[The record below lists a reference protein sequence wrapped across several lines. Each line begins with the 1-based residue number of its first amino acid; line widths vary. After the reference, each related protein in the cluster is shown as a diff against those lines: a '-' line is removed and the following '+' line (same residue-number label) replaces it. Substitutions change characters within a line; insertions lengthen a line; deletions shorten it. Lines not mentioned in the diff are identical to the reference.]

1 MAMVA
6 MDGHHLDAAEE
17 EHIAHKFA
25 NHEDDDGEW
34 RAVELRR
41 RHERHVEA
49 DAKQV
54 REGSLVWWYRTW

>member
-41 RHERHVEA
+41 R
-49 DAKQV
+49 
-54 REGSLVWWYRTW
+54 RET